1 MARLT
6 DIIHEIHR
14 RSLWQVVG
22 IYLVVS
28 WIALQVV
35 DVLQQNFGLPEW
47 FPAFALGLLVL
58 GLPIVVATAFVQEGL
73 GARPRAEAEAGSA
86 GRPVERAAT
95 AEGSGGLLTWRN
107 ALFGGGAALALWGA
121 IAAGWMLFGN
131 AGNVV
136 EDGEAT
142 RVAAVAGP
150 SEDLRSIAVLPFA
163 TRSEQQADE
172 YFSEGMHD
180 DLLTQLSKIDS
191 LTVISRTSVMQYAAT
206 TKTISEIADELGVA
220 TVLEGG
226 IQRAGERVR
235 VNVQLIEA
243 ASDRHLWAETYDEEL
258 SAANI
263 FAIQS
268 DLATK
273 IASALSATLTPE
285 VAQRLETV
293 PTESMEAYELYT
305 RARYAWET
313 RGAFGQDLE
322 EVEALFETALAAD
335 SSYALSWL
343 GLANT
348 VLSAWN
354 WGQMGP
360 EIAHPRAREALERAL
375 ELDPALAEAYATEA
389 RLLSFERR
397 LDEAE
402 DAVLTGLEL
411 NPGSAAIHARYAQI
425 LEALGRYDEAVSQSR
440 RAIELDPLSV
450 NYRNLLAD
458 RLFYSRDFPASI
470 AESRKVLE
478 MEPDDWYAW
487 YNLGWAA
494 ATGGDPGEAVG
505 AFRESLRSAGDNA
518 ASVKLGLAYAFAR
531 AGNRD
536 STVVYLSDANRAS
549 YDTAVALFEL
559 GDTDE
564 AFSALEEAFE
574 TDAAQLQRLGRDPS
588 ADNLRAD
595 PRYAELAARFAPPN

>member
-1 MARLT
+1 MPRLT

-73 GARPRAEAEAGSA
+73 GARPRAEAPGEGRGQPGTPTAAGS
-86 GRPVERAAT
+86 GT
-95 AEGSGGLLTWRN
+95 GGLLTWRN

-131 AGNVV
+131 AGDVV
-136 EDGEAT
+136 EAGEST
-142 RVAAVAGP
+142 AASTAVDE

-206 TKTISEIADELGVA
+206 TKTIREIADELGVA

-243 ASDRHLWAETYDEEL
+243 SSDRHLWAETYDEEL

-273 IASALSATLTPE
+273 IASALHATLSPD
-285 VAQRLETV
+285 VAQRLGAV

-313 RGAFGQDLE
+313 RGAFGEDLE
-322 EVEALFETALAAD
+322 AVEALFETALAAD

-348 VLSAWN
+348 YLSAWN
-354 WGQMGP
+354 WGRMGP
-360 EIAHPRAREALERAL
+360 EVAHPRARAALERAL

-389 RLLSFERR
+389 RLLSFEGR
-397 LDEAE
+397 LEEAE

-411 NPGSAAIHARYAQI
+411 NPGAAGITARYAQI
-425 LEALGRYDEAVSQSR
+425 LEALGRYDEAVAQSR

-458 RLFYSRDFPASI
+458 RLFYSRDFQASI
-470 AESRKVLE
+470 TESRRVLE

-494 ATGGDPGEAVG
+494 ATGGDPELAVS
-505 AFRESLRSAGDNA
+505 AFRESLRNAGENA

-531 AGNRD
+531 DGNRD

-559 GDTDE
+559 GDTDD
-564 AFSALEEAFE
+564 AFAALEEALQA
-574 TDAAQLQRLGRDPS
+574 DVAQLPRLNRDPS

-595 PRYAELAARFAPPN
+595 PRFAELAARFGNPG